1 LQSGPTVPGFR
12 YTAGKEDLRG
22 FFEGMTRLFVSGVL
36 VEILGSIFW
45 RVDYP
50 RKSRNI
56 GEAKRFVE
64 SYGLFERVKVVHS

>member
-1 LQSGPTVPGFR
+1 LQSGPIVPGFR
-12 YTAGKEDLRG
+12 YAAGQEDIRG

-50 RKSRNI
+50 RKSRDI
-56 GEAKRFVE
+56 GKTKRFV
-64 SYGLFERVKVVHS
+64 